1 MPQTL
6 TLLRQ
11 GHPLADPRRQLQIL
25 EADGRGGS
33 FLRTLAHHGQG
44 PPKSERISV
53 LQINVGKVCNQTCLH
68 CHVDAGPDRRE
79 IMSRETMAACLDF
92 VANAGITTV
101 DITGGAPELNAHF
114 RWLVAE
120 ARRRGARVID
130 RCNLTVLLTPGQQDL
145 PEFLAGHEVEV
156 VASLPCYLA
165 KNTDSQRGNGVHER
179 SIEALRRLNQVGYG
193 KAGTG
198 LELTLVFNPI
208 GPKLPPPQAELESVY
223 RRELKARHDVEF
235 TRLFTITNMP
245 ISRFLDDLIR
255 SGEYDRYME
264 TLIGAFNPAAVA
276 GLMCR
281 TTLSV
286 GWDGRLFDC
295 DFNQMLELPLAPG
308 MPRKIGELGAQ
319 DLERLHRRSI
329 TTHEHCH
336 GCTAG
341 AGSGCQGAITG

>member
-25 EADGRGGS
+25 EAGGRGGS
-33 FLRTLAHHGQG
+33 FLRILAQHGQG
-44 PPKSERISV
+44 PPRSEQISV
-53 LQINVGKVCNQTCLH
+53 LQINVGKVCNQTCHH

-92 VANAGITTV
+92 VARAGIITV

-120 ARRRGARVID
+120 ARGRGARVID

-145 PEFLAGHEVEV
+145 PEFLAGHEVEI

-165 KNTDSQRGNGVHER
+165 KNTDAQRGDGAHER
-179 SIEALRRLNQVGYG
+179 SIEALRRLNQAGYG

-198 LELTLVFNPI
+198 LVLTLVFNPI
-208 GPKLPPPQAELESVY
+208 GPRLPPPQAALEADY

-245 ISRFLDDLIR
+245 ISRFLDDLVR
-255 SGEYDRYME
+255 NGEYDRYME

-308 MPRKIGELGAQ
+308 MPREIGKLGPE
-319 DLERLHRRSI
+319 DVERLQRRSI

-341 AGSGCQGAITG
+341 SGSGCQGAITA